1 MSKIKIGLALGG
13 GGALGMAHI
22 GVLKALNE
30 YGIQPDIIVGTSI
43 GSLVGGVY
51 ACGLPLSCM
60 EKEALKVKTA
70 QLLDVNL
77 NPSGL
82 LSGTAA
88 TKVIK
93 HIIKTDFNIEELPTK
108 YGAVAVDIKTGEEV
122 LLTSG
127 SLLTAIRASISVPG
141 VFIPCKTADQ
151 TLVDGGVLNNI
162 PEDHVKNMGADVV
175 LSVNLLS
182 DFTPYTTPKT
192 AVHSIA
198 FSFLIMQK
206 KLVETKKKYA
216 DLRINLPLKD
226 FRQYIFSQQV
236 SKGLIEIGYNETIKL
251 MPKIKK
257 LIAKAEAE
265 ADIKN

>member
-1 MSKIKIGLALGG
+1 MCKIKIGLALGG

-30 YGIQPDIIVGTSI
+30 HGINPQIIVGTSI

-60 EKEALKVKTA
+60 EKYALKVKTA
-70 QLLDVNL
+70 QLFDVNL
-77 NPSGL
+77 NPSGI
-82 LSGTAA
+82 LSGASA
-88 TKVIK
+88 TKVVK
-93 HIIKTDFNIEELPTK
+93 NIIKTDFNIEELPVK
-108 YGAVAVDIKTGEEV
+108 YGAVAVDINTGEEV
-122 LLTSG
+122 LLDSG

-141 VFIPCKTADQ
+141 VFVPCQ
-151 TLVDGGVLNNI
+151 VNGRTLVDGGVLNNI
-162 PEDHVKNMGADVV
+162 PEDHVKAMGADVV

-182 DFTPYTTPKT
+182 DFTPYTKPKT
-192 AVHSIA
+192 AIHSVA
-198 FSFLIMQK
+198 FSFFIMQK

-226 FRQYIFSQQV
+226 FRQYIFSQEL
-236 SKGLIEIGYNETIKL
+236 SEDLIEIGYRETIKQ

-257 LIAKAEAE
+257 IIAKVQQA
-265 ADIKN
+265 KGNK